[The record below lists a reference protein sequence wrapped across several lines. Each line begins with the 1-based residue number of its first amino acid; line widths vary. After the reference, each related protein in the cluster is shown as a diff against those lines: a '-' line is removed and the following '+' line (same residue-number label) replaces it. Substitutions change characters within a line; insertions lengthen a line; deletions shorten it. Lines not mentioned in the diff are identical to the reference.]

1 MTSNNLQSKLP
12 MTIGMALILIAIGY
26 YFYTSGGSQVSDQQS
41 LSFDVA
47 SAGQG
52 GVPGSDILNLLK
64 KIHQLN
70 IDYKFFDPQAT
81 TPLAQA
87 EQSLFDFSQPIPP
100 ENIGRPN
107 PFLPI
112 GAAAVQQAN
121 NATNTLAVPPIPGL
135 KKK

>member
-1 MTSNNLQSKLP
+1 
-12 MTIGMALILIAIGY
+12 MALIVLAIGY
-26 YFYTSGGSQVSDQQS
+26 YFYTSGGNPVTDQQS

-47 SAGQG
+47 GSAQNGA
-52 GVPGSDILNLLK
+52 VGSDILTLLK

-70 IDYKFFDPQAT
+70 IDYHFFDPNSST
-81 TPLAQA
+81 SLAQA

-112 GAAAVQQAN
+112 GGVAVQSD
-121 NATNTLAVPPIPGL
+121 ATNTLAVPPIAGL
-135 KKK
+135 KKKK